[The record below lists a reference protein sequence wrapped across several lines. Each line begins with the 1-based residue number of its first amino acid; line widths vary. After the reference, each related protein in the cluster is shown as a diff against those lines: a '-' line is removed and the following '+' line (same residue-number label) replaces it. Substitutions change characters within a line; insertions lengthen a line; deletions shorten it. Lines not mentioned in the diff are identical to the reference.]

1 MPNGYEVVPPPIG
14 IAVSSLPNGAT
25 QETVGGISYFTYGGA
40 WYQPS
45 YTNGGVSYMVVAKP
59 G

>member
-1 MPNGYEVVPPPIG
+1 MPNGYEVIPPPLG
-14 IAVSSLPNGAT
+14 VAVRSLPNGAVFH
-25 QETVGGISYFTYGGA
+25 TVNGVNYFSYGGA

-45 YTNGGVSYMVVAKP
+45 YSAGGVSYMVVANP